1 MNAPGMTALP
11 KAPDLEPVD
20 CDVDQNAP
28 LIAYK
33 EPLSPMAKRG
43 LLAAVIFFH
52 VGAGYALTQI
62 EPGKIMAGD
71 GTPMEVSFVTD
82 APAEQPAQP
91 EQQVDLATPPPEDTP
106 PPEVPLLESMV
117 QPPEPDLPPP
127 EFPVPPPPPPK
138 PVVAPPPKPRPQQPK
153 PQQQQ
158 AAPANPTPNPNPN
171 PSPAAAAPGPKQLS
185 ESQVAFINRPNPD
198 YPVRARRAGHQ
209 GQTMVK
215 FLIEPS
221 GRPSQVSVDKSSGYP
236 DLDAAAV
243 SGVKAALLRPYVE
256 NGVPRPIWAVVQ
268 ITFKLN

>member
-1 MNAPGMTALP
+1 MSAPEMNALP
-11 KAPDLEPVD
+11 RAPDLEPVD
-20 CDVDQNAP
+20 YDVDQNIP
-28 LIAYK
+28 LIVYK
-33 EPLSPMAKRG
+33 EPLPPMAKRG

-71 GTPMEVSFVTD
+71 GKPMEVSFVTD
-82 APAEQPAQP
+82 APPSQNEQIQEQAKP
-91 EQQVDLATPPPEDTP
+91 EEPQ
-106 PPEVPLLESMV
+106 PEVPEPPQLESMV

-127 EFPVPPPPPPK
+127 EFPVSPPPPPK
-138 PVVAPPPKPRPQQPK
+138 PVVAPPPKPRPQP
-153 PQQQQ
+153 QQ
-158 AAPANPTPNPNPN
+158 AAPASPNPSSNPTPNPA
-171 PSPAAAAPGPKQLS
+171 PAAAAPGPTQLS
-185 ESQVAFINRPNPD
+185 ESQIAFINRPNPD
-198 YPVRARRAGHQ
+198 YPVRSRRAGHQ

-221 GRPSQVSVDKSSGYP
+221 GRPSQVTVEKSSGYP

>member
-1 MNAPGMTALP
+1 MNAPGLNELP
-11 KAPDLEPVD
+11 RVPDLEPVD
-20 CDVDQNAP
+20 FDVDQNTP

-62 EPGKIMAGD
+62 EPGKIVAGE
-71 GTPMEVSFVTD
+71 GNPMEVSFVTES
-82 APAEQPAQP
+82 APEQTEQIQEQSKPEQPQP
-91 EQQVDLATPPPEDTP
+91 VVPDPPQ
-106 PPEVPLLESMV
+106 LESMV

-127 EFPVPPPPPPK
+127 VFPVPPPPPPK
-138 PVVAPPPKPRPQQPK
+138 PVAAPPPKPK
-153 PQQQQ
+153 PQQQ
-158 AAPANPTPNPNPN
+158 ATPNPNPN
-171 PSPAAAAPGPKQLS
+171 PNPNPAPAAAAPAAGPSQLS

-198 YPVRARRAGHQ
+198 YPVRARRAGQQ

-215 FLIEPS
+215 FLIETS

-243 SGVKAALLRPYVE
+243 SGVKAALLRPYTE
-256 NGVPRPIWAVVQ
+256 NGIARPIWAVVA